1 MSRPCRYIL
10 IEVPPSY
17 SARRAIRHTYSRSI
31 ISSGVILCD
40 ILSDANGHHAHMH
53 DNQETKKKILLWR
66 SKLNS
71 VCRALWMLVIVP
83 LIVQM
88 AIRHQNALHEFTI
101 KGRWPEERY
110 LALQTAV
117 SDLLALLAQ
126 LRHVFLQL
134 DRPWRKALLERTRLN
149 DLRFL
154 GDVLAVLT
162 MSGTALR
169 SGTALPQITPSPL
182 VERFVSTVSCEMK
195 WT

>member
-1 MSRPCRYIL
+1 
-10 IEVPPSY
+10 
-17 SARRAIRHTYSRSI
+17 
-31 ISSGVILCD
+31 
-40 ILSDANGHHAHMH
+40 
-53 DNQETKKKILLWR
+53 
-66 SKLNS
+66 
-71 VCRALWMLVIVP
+71 
-83 LIVQM
+83 M
-88 AIRHQNALHEFTI
+88 AARHQNALHEYSF

-110 LALQTAV
+110 QALQTAV

-126 LRHVFLQL
+126 LRHVLLQL

-182 VERFVSTVSCEMK
+182 VERFVSLINLVGIGLNSLEDWEIQRNSASRLGEFRGPHVSDCGRCVLWNLNGLGTTYPLVLESEAYMRFAVGVTTTFSIMARLDRIVVICK
-195 WT
+195 T

>member
-1 MSRPCRYIL
+1 MG
-10 IEVPPSY
+10 
-17 SARRAIRHTYSRSI
+17 ARHT
-31 ISSGVILCD
+31 
-40 ILSDANGHHAHMH
+40 
-53 DNQETKKKILLWR
+53 
-66 SKLNS
+66 
-71 VCRALWMLVIVP
+71 
-83 LIVQM
+83 
-88 AIRHQNALHEFTI
+88 NALHEYSF

-110 LALQTAV
+110 QALQTAV

-126 LRHVFLQL
+126 LRHVYLQL

-182 VERFVSTVSCEMK
+182 VERFVGLPPFWFTKLMS
-195 WT
+195 

>member
-1 MSRPCRYIL
+1 
-10 IEVPPSY
+10 
-17 SARRAIRHTYSRSI
+17 
-31 ISSGVILCD
+31 
-40 ILSDANGHHAHMH
+40 
-53 DNQETKKKILLWR
+53 
-66 SKLNS
+66 
-71 VCRALWMLVIVP
+71 
-83 LIVQM
+83 M
-88 AIRHQNALHEFTI
+88 AARHQNALHEYSF

-110 LALQTAV
+110 QALQTAV

-126 LRHVFLQL
+126 LRYVLLQL

-182 VERFVSTVSCEMK
+182 VERFVSLTNLGSTWLNPVEDWKIQRNPASRLGEFRSPDVSDCRRCVLRNRH
-195 WT
+195 TCAAQLNI

>member
-1 MSRPCRYIL
+1 
-10 IEVPPSY
+10 
-17 SARRAIRHTYSRSI
+17 
-31 ISSGVILCD
+31 
-40 ILSDANGHHAHMH
+40 
-53 DNQETKKKILLWR
+53 
-66 SKLNS
+66 
-71 VCRALWMLVIVP
+71 
-83 LIVQM
+83 M
-88 AIRHQNALHEFTI
+88 AARHQNALHEYSF

-110 LALQTAV
+110 QALQTAV

-126 LRHVFLQL
+126 LRHVLLQL

-182 VERFVSTVSCEMK
+182 VERFVSLTKLDSSRLKPAEDREIQRNPASRLGKFRDPDISDCRRCVL
-195 WT
+195 W

>member
-1 MSRPCRYIL
+1 
-10 IEVPPSY
+10 
-17 SARRAIRHTYSRSI
+17 
-31 ISSGVILCD
+31 
-40 ILSDANGHHAHMH
+40 
-53 DNQETKKKILLWR
+53 
-66 SKLNS
+66 
-71 VCRALWMLVIVP
+71 
-83 LIVQM
+83 M
-88 AIRHQNALHEFTI
+88 AARHQNALHEYSF

-110 LALQTAV
+110 QALQTAV

-126 LRHVFLQL
+126 LRHVYLQL

-182 VERFVSTVSCEMK
+182 VERFVSVWEILRAVLTYVADRQIQGYPAPGLGELRSTHSGHCRG
-195 WT
+195 

>member
-1 MSRPCRYIL
+1 MAFEAELGTSLVKPYGQRL
-10 IEVPPSY
+10 
-17 SARRAIRHTYSRSI
+17 A
-31 ISSGVILCD
+31 D
-40 ILSDANGHHAHMH
+40 SD
-53 DNQETKKKILLWR
+53 
-66 SKLNS
+66 
-71 VCRALWMLVIVP
+71 
-83 LIVQM
+83 QM
-88 AIRHQNALHEFTI
+88 AARHQNALHEYSF

-110 LALQTAV
+110 QALQTAV

-126 LRHVFLQL
+126 LRHVYLQL

-182 VERFVSTVSCEMK
+182 VERFVSVVLYNLSMQPLTLAEDRKIQRHS
-195 WT
+195 TP

>member
-1 MSRPCRYIL
+1 
-10 IEVPPSY
+10 
-17 SARRAIRHTYSRSI
+17 
-31 ISSGVILCD
+31 
-40 ILSDANGHHAHMH
+40 
-53 DNQETKKKILLWR
+53 
-66 SKLNS
+66 
-71 VCRALWMLVIVP
+71 
-83 LIVQM
+83 M
-88 AIRHQNALHEFTI
+88 AARHQNALHEYSF

-110 LALQTAV
+110 QALQTAV

-126 LRHVFLQL
+126 LRHVYLQL

-182 VERFVSTVSCEMK
+182 VERFVSLKYLASGTDVYSGQVNTRVSSSR
-195 WT
+195 TRRA